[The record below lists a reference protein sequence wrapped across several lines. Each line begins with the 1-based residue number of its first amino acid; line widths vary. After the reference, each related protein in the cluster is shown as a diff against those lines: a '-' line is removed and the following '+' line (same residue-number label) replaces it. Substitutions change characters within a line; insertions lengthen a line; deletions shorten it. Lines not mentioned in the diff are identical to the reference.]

1 MEKGDERQ
9 KGGGEKENKVN
20 REKGVGKAGVK
31 KEKVGDY
38 LFSRAVTS
46 QVSSA

>member
-1 MEKGDERQ
+1 MGGKKEEVKRERG
-9 KGGGEKENKVN
+9 KK
-20 REKGVGKAGVK
+20 REK